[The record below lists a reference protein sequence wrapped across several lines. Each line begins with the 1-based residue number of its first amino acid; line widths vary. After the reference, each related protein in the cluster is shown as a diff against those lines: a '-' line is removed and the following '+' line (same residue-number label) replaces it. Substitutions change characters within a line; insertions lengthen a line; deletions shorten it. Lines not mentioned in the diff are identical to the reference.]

1 MFIMVSEKSKFLA
14 EKFGYLPETIE
25 RFLQLFGLEETKNL
39 LQAYEI
45 KPKTAIRI
53 NELKIN
59 PLELIERMEKK
70 GFVLTKSNWYENGF
84 FIEKTPFPLGATT
97 EYLAGYYFIQSAASW
112 IPSLILNPEPGEL
125 VIDLTSAP
133 GGKASHLAQLM
144 KNEGTL
150 FCIDISRERIKS
162 LRSNLARCGVTNNIC
177 IRMNATEFPKY
188 NLKADK
194 VLLDAP
200 CTGEGLMATDIS
212 RRTSKGQEEI
222 NRLAQLQKELVQAGI
237 KTLKKEG
244 ILVYSTCSTAPE
256 ENEEVINWTLDNFP
270 VRLLEIPFKEFS
282 SGFTKAFDKTFDSEL
297 IKSKRLYPH
306 KDGTEG
312 FFVCK
317 LVLLEEVG

>member
-1 MFIMVSEKSKFLA
+1 MVSEKGKSLA

-25 RFLQLFGLEETKNL
+25 RFLQLFGLEETKDI
-39 LQAYEI
+39 LQAYER

-59 PLELIERMEKK
+59 PHELIERMEKK
-70 GFVLTKSNWYENGF
+70 GFILSQSNWYENGF
-84 FIEKTPFPLGATT
+84 FVEKAPFPLGATT

-125 VIDLTSAP
+125 VIDLTAAP
-133 GGKASHLAQLM
+133 GGKSSHLAQLM

-150 FCIDISRERIKS
+150 FCIDLSRERIKS
-162 LRSNLARCGVTNNIC
+162 LRSNLARCGVKNNIC
-177 IRMNATEFPKY
+177 IRMNAIEFPKY

-212 RRTSKGQEEI
+212 RRTSKGQEDI
-222 NRLAQLQKELVQAGI
+222 NRLAHLQKQLVQAGI

-244 ILVYSTCSTAPE
+244 VMVYSTCSTAPE

-270 VRLLEIPFKEFS
+270 VRLLEIPFKDFS
-282 SGFTKAFDKTFDSEL
+282 PGFTEAFDKTYDSEL
-297 IKSKRLYPH
+297 VKAKRLYPH

-317 LVLLEEVG
+317 LVLLEEVE

>member
-1 MFIMVSEKSKFLA
+1 MVSEKGKSLA

-25 RFLQLFGLEETKNL
+25 RFLQLFGLEETKDI
-39 LQAYEI
+39 LQAYER

-59 PLELIERMEKK
+59 PHELIERMEKK
-70 GFVLTKSNWYENGF
+70 GFVLSQSNWYENGF
-84 FIEKTPFPLGATT
+84 FVEKAPFPLGATT

-125 VIDLTSAP
+125 VIDLTAAP
-133 GGKASHLAQLM
+133 GGKSSHLAQLM

-150 FCIDISRERIKS
+150 FCIDLSRERIKS
-162 LRSNLARCGVTNNIC
+162 LRSNLARCGVENNIC
-177 IRMNATEFPKY
+177 IRMNAIEFPKY

-194 VLLDAP
+194 VLLDVP

-212 RRTSKGQEEI
+212 RRTSKGQEDI
-222 NRLAQLQKELVQAGI
+222 NRLAHLQKQLVQAGI

-244 ILVYSTCSTAPE
+244 VMVYSTCSTAPE

-270 VRLLEIPFKEFS
+270 VRLLEIPFKTL
-282 SGFTKAFDKTFDSEL
+282 TKMAQKDFLYVNWFCWR
-297 IKSKRLYPH
+297 RLNNGYR
-306 KDGTEG
+306 
-312 FFVCK
+312 V
-317 LVLLEEVG
+317 

>member
-1 MFIMVSEKSKFLA
+1 MVSEKGKSLA

-25 RFLQLFGLEETKNL
+25 RFLQLFGLEETKDI
-39 LQAYEI
+39 LQAYER

-59 PLELIERMEKK
+59 PHELIERMEKK
-70 GFVLTKSNWYENGF
+70 GFVLSQSNWYENGF
-84 FIEKTPFPLGATT
+84 FVEKAPFPLGATT

-125 VIDLTSAP
+125 VIDLTAAP
-133 GGKASHLAQLM
+133 GGKSSHLAQLM

-150 FCIDISRERIKS
+150 FCIDLSRERIKS
-162 LRSNLARCGVTNNIC
+162 LRSNLARCGVENNIC
-177 IRMNATEFPKY
+177 IRMNAIEFPKY

-212 RRTSKGQEEI
+212 RRTSKGQEDI
-222 NRLAQLQKELVQAGI
+222 NRLAHLQKQLVQAGI

-244 ILVYSTCSTAPE
+244 VMVYSTCSTAPE

-270 VRLLEIPFKEFS
+270 VRLLEIPFKDFS
-282 SGFTKAFDKTFDSEL
+282 PGFTEAFDKTYDSEL
-297 IKSKRLYPH
+297 VKAKRLYPH

-317 LVLLEEVG
+317 LVLLEEVE

>member
-1 MFIMVSEKSKFLA
+1 MVSEKGKSLA

-25 RFLQLFGLEETKNL
+25 RFLQLFGLEETKDI
-39 LQAYEI
+39 LQAYER

-59 PLELIERMEKK
+59 PHELIERMEKK
-70 GFVLTKSNWYENGF
+70 GFVLSQSNWYENGF
-84 FIEKTPFPLGATT
+84 FVEKAPFPLGATT

-125 VIDLTSAP
+125 VIDLTAAP
-133 GGKASHLAQLM
+133 GGKSSHLAQLM

-150 FCIDISRERIKS
+150 FCIDLSRERIKS
-162 LRSNLARCGVTNNIC
+162 LRSNLARCGVKNNIC
-177 IRMNATEFPKY
+177 IRMNAIEFPKY

-212 RRTSKGQEEI
+212 RRTSKGQEDI
-222 NRLAQLQKELVQAGI
+222 NRLAHLQKQLVQAGI

-244 ILVYSTCSTAPE
+244 VMVYSTCSTAPE

-270 VRLLEIPFKEFS
+270 VRLLEIPFKDFS
-282 SGFTKAFDKTFDSEL
+282 PGFTEAFDKTYDSEL
-297 IKSKRLYPH
+297 VKAKRLYPH

-317 LVLLEEVG
+317 LVLLEEVE